1 MISTILNGLLLI
13 SIRLCYTAILKQKTF
28 SGYRCLLTH
37 TAVANDVPFIVDFMW
52 FYRSMVFMFSATETC
67 CYPGNLNYTTKKI
80 VDAIKML
87 VKPVYFSL
95 RHKHKHKH
103 KHNGKH
109 IFLGMRR
116 MKNYYIIGSIPP
128 RYRKEWRTM
137 IVLMLSAAFCHLKK
151 S

>member
-1 MISTILNGLLLI
+1 
-13 SIRLCYTAILKQKTF
+13 
-28 SGYRCLLTH
+28 
-37 TAVANDVPFIVDFMW
+37 
-52 FYRSMVFMFSATETC
+52 
-67 CYPGNLNYTTKKI
+67 
-80 VDAIKML
+80 ML

-137 IVLMLSAAFCHLKK
+137 IVLMLSAASCHLKNHK
-151 S
+151 YKHKTNNQFCSACAYACVVGVLTTFFYYLFIHLFFFIAKHIITYIALLYLQQ